1 MSSRQSRSSEQT
13 HTNEEHHLHTHS
25 ALKKSK
31 GNDLDTQQVND
42 PNYKPRGW
50 VARSE
55 FWTWNCFT
63 VNMGTGAVAI
73 LVGGVQF
80 PFNGQREIGTVF
92 FMIDLVVFLI
102 NIIGVASRAIFHWA
116 NFKDSFFDHSDGTYI
131 PCILLAVATLFVG
144 IMDYGVPYCGFW
156 LTRAMYVVYWV
167 YVGCS
172 LAIALILECTL
183 RGHQRKLD
191 TITPADCLLF
201 FPLMLSG
208 TIGSALAT
216 KLPLHEAGHI
226 IIISYWLQGMGM
238 MLSILKCSV
247 WMARNMLRV
256 NPAPSS
262 LPGYLIAVGPPGF
275 TAFAFLNLGNLAVD
289 AFPASNILTSSNGG
303 QIFQVV
309 SVWYSLILLGLGLY
323 ILLSTLTIWIF
334 GQALDRQVEWSM
346 GWWSFTFPLTG
357 FFMAMAQLGAQLPS
371 KTFKVIQVV
380 GCLAVAVAWLINFT
394 MTLYSI
400 FISRTLGMPKL
411 PKKDDEDE
419 GYEKDDRAAQPGPT
433 QWGIRQSDGKA
444 AWASTSI
451 DA

>member
-1 MSSRQSRSSEQT
+1 
-13 HTNEEHHLHTHS
+13 
-25 ALKKSK
+25 
-31 GNDLDTQQVND
+31 
-42 PNYKPRGW
+42 
-50 VARSE
+50 
-55 FWTWNCFT
+55 
-63 VNMGTGAVAI
+63 
-73 LVGGVQF
+73 
-80 PFNGQREIGTVF
+80 
-92 FMIDLVVFLI
+92 
-102 NIIGVASRAIFHWA
+102 
-116 NFKDSFFDHSDGTYI
+116 
-131 PCILLAVATLFVG
+131 
-144 IMDYGVPYCGFW
+144 
-156 LTRAMYVVYWV
+156 
-167 YVGCS
+167 
-172 LAIALILECTL
+172 
-183 RGHQRKLD
+183 
-191 TITPADCLLF
+191 
-201 FPLMLSG
+201 MLSG
-208 TIGSALAT
+208 TIGGALAT

-309 SVWYSLILLGLGLY
+309 SVWYSLILLGPGLY

-411 PKKDDEDE
+411 PKKDEDE